1 MNIKKERGDRFYY
14 ARTLKRVEEDIFPCL
29 LYERQTKSVITSN
42 IFNVISNITLAELI
56 PMRKNI
62 IKEMFDK
69 QELTTLPKAG
79 NINLKEKFF
88 ILIYKENPT

>member
-1 MNIKKERGDRFYY
+1 M
-14 ARTLKRVEEDIFPCL
+14 EEDIFPCL
-29 LYERQTKSVITSN
+29 LYERQTKSIITYN

-69 QELTTLPKAG
+69 QELTTLPKADNTG